1 MAKVGVLSCVR
12 VVNWWHACFLMT
24 GAIYVGHAQAAP
36 RPSAVYGPPAAT
48 PGIAAGPDLGVPLPG
63 IPPGL
68 HRAVAAAVFSHPQV
82 RAAEA
87 QVKASG
93 YDIRSAKWSR
103 FPSLS
108 IEAMAITRGSANASQ
123 DGTVLNVVVEQPI
136 WAGGRT
142 AALID
147 RAQAQMLVQRAGLDE
162 VVRDLALRATQ
173 AYFDVAQSARR
184 IDLFKDAL
192 AQHSDL
198 VETIGRRV
206 DQQISARS
214 DLDLAKARAAQVEQ
228 QLALALAQRSAGV
241 NSLIELTGEAAPD
254 LGDVPRYDPALHH
267 PATDQAVAAA
277 LACDPRIARLSAQ
290 SVVAHAEQRSA
301 RAALF
306 PQLVGQV
313 SSNEILGQRVGV
325 ALRAQTGNGLSQ
337 AAAAQGAAARAL
349 ASENGISTAQRE
361 VREAIRLDF
370 LNNSAA
376 RERAGKS
383 SAAAE
388 NSRAVIDSYKRQFI
402 AGRRTWL
409 DVMNALQES
418 TNTRLAVLESET
430 TAQLTM
436 ARIALRTC
444 SWEPRPRVDATEPH
458 NGRN

>member
-1 MAKVGVLSCVR
+1 MLRRFFIFALLSSLSFAGLV
-12 VVNWWHACFLMT
+12 
-24 GAIYVGHAQAAP
+24 QAAP
-36 RPSAVYGPPAAT
+36 VRSAVYGPPAA
-48 PGIAAGPDLGVPLPG
+48 GAGKGVRSDVAYSMDG
-63 IPPGL
+63 IPAAL
-68 HRAVAAAVFSHPQV
+68 QRAVAAAVFSHPQV
-82 RAAEA
+82 RVAEA
-87 QVKASG
+87 QIKASG

-108 IEAMAITRGSANASQ
+108 VEAMAITRGSANASQ

-142 AALID
+142 FALID

-162 VVRDLALRATQ
+162 VVRDLALRAVQ
-173 AYFDVAQSARR
+173 AYFDVSQSSRR

-192 AQHSDL
+192 AQHSEL
-198 VETIGRRV
+198 VDTIGRRV

-214 DLDLAKARAAQVEQ
+214 DFDLAKARTAQVEQ
-228 QLALALAQRSAGV
+228 QLALAVAQRSAGV

-254 LGDVPRYDPALHH
+254 LGDAPRYDPARHH
-267 PATDQAVAAA
+267 PAADEAVDAA
-277 LACDPRIARLSAQ
+277 LACDPRIARFSAQ
-290 SVVAHAEQRSA
+290 SIVAHAEQRSA

-313 SSNEILGQRVGV
+313 SSNEILGQRVGI

-349 ASENGISTAQRE
+349 ASENGILIAQRE

-430 TAQLTM
+430 TAQVTM

-444 SWEPRPRVDATEPH
+444 SWEPRPRVGVMEPH
-458 NGRN
+458 NGRD

>member
-1 MAKVGVLSCVR
+1 MLNWRLACLFVVGATCSWQV
-12 VVNWWHACFLMT
+12 
-24 GAIYVGHAQAAP
+24 QAAEK
-36 RPSAVYGPPAAT
+36 PSSVYGPPSSTVEVQAA
-48 PGIAAGPDLGVPLPG
+48 PDLGAPFPG
-63 IPPGL
+63 IPPEL

-82 RAAEA
+82 RAAEG
-87 QVKASG
+87 QIKAAG
-93 YDIRSAKWSR
+93 YDMRGAKWLR

-108 IEAMAITRGSANASQ
+108 VEAMAITRGSVNASQ

-136 WAGGRT
+136 WAAGRIGAT
-142 AALID
+142 ID
-147 RAQAQMLVQRAGLDE
+147 RAEAQLQVQRANLGE
-162 VVRDLALRATQ
+162 VARELALRTVQ

-184 IDLFKDAL
+184 IDLFRDAL
-192 AQHSDL
+192 VQHGAL
-198 VETIGRRV
+198 VETIERRV
-206 DQQISARS
+206 AQQVSARS
-214 DLDLAKARAAQVEQ
+214 DLDLAKARTSQVEQ

-241 NSLIELTGEAAPD
+241 NSLSELTGEASPD
-254 LGDVPRYDPALHH
+254 LGDVPRYDSTLHH
-267 PATDQAVAAA
+267 PAIDQSVAKA

-290 SVVAHAEQRSA
+290 SIVAHAEQRSA

-306 PQLVGQV
+306 PQLIGQV

-337 AAAAQGAAARAL
+337 AAAAQGAAERARA
-349 ASENGISTAQRE
+349 SEDGISTAQRE

-370 LNNSAA
+370 LNNGAA

-383 SAAAE
+383 LAAAD

-418 TNTRLAVLESET
+418 MNTRLAVLESET

-444 SWEPRPRVDATEPH
+444 SWEPRPRVDAMEPV